1 MLLVDT
7 VGDFIVETFTRTEE
21 SDFRIGIEEVEN
33 TAGCYLI
40 SFTVNVNS
48 LSNATTVL
56 R

>member
-7 VGDFIVETFTRTEE
+7 VGDFSVQPFAGTEE
-21 SDFRIGIEEVEN
+21 CDFRIGIEEVEN